1 MTPISSLFYFSI
13 RAAYWVMFQVPASWD
28 CLHAKFCTSLAFS
41 WNTEGSMF
49 VQGSDLNFL

>member
-13 RAAYWVMFQVPASWD
+13 RAAYGVMFQVPASWD

-41 WNTEGSMF
+41 WNTEGSML